1 MTEML
6 QMITLYM
13 IIGGAVGYAS
23 WRIYQTF
30 RRANDPCYGCGGC
43 ALKDIRKAAKR
54 KKRIVGTKNRK
65 NIWQC
70 RIILLPFCT
79 RI

>member
-1 MTEML
+1 MMEML
-6 QMITLYM
+6 QVITLYM

-54 KKRIVGTKNRK
+54 KKEDCWHKK
-65 NIWQC
+65 
-70 RIILLPFCT
+70 
-79 RI
+79 